1 MSFRKLCLIAIIYFR
16 ITKCKKLYSLTEDY
30 NKAIPPSLP
39 TKVNIKFGVAE
50 IVDVDDKRHVR
61 QFSLLDDWS
70 FRRLVL

>member
-1 MSFRKLCLIAIIYFR
+1 M
-16 ITKCKKLYSLTEDY
+16 TEDY

-70 FRRLVL
+70 FRQLVF